1 MKVEINIKDI
11 GDKIVHSATF
21 TITKLQ
27 YEIFKHYI
35 RTLMAKFKKEE

>member
-1 MKVEINIKDI
+1 MKVEIFIKDV

-27 YEIFKHYI
+27 FEIVKHYI
-35 RTLMAKFKKEE
+35 RTLIAKFKRED